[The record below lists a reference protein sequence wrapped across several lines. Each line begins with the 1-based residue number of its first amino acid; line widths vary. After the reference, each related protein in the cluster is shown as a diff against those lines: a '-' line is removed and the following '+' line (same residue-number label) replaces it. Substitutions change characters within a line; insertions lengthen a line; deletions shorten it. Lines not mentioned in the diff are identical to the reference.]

1 GVSLSRNK
9 FYDAA
14 TPADVKAKIDQAEK
28 DLLAGKIVV
37 DTVFK

>member
-1 GVSLSRNK
+1 VGLAKNK

-14 TPADVKAKIDQAEK
+14 TPADVKAKIEQAEK
-28 DLLAGKIVV
+28 DLLAGKIKV